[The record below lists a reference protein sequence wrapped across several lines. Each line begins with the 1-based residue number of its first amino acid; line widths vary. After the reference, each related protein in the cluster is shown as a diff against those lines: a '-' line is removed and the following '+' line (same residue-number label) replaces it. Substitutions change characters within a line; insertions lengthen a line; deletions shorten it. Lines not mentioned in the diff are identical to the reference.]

1 MKYASLSDKGLH
13 REKNQ
18 DSFCSVTN
26 LDGDVLLMICD
37 GIGGGKAGEVAS
49 GEVVKYFINIFK
61 NTKAFKSL
69 DEAKQF
75 MNINIIKANEEV
87 FKLSC
92 KYKDFKGMGTTLT
105 GLLYTSVGVITFNV
119 GDSRVYGFADNKM
132 FKLTVDH
139 TLVNEMLQKGE
150 ITYEESL
157 VHPKRH
163 YLVKAIGVWDSIL
176 ADIHQVAKMDQY
188 LVCSDGL
195 SSYVD
200 EEDIKKVM
208 NDKQLD
214 VEQKTSELVRLS
226 LVAGGY
232 DNVSVI
238 VFDING

>member
-1 MKYASLSDKGLH
+1 
-13 REKNQ
+13 
-18 DSFCSVTN
+18 
-26 LDGDVLLMICD
+26 
-37 GIGGGKAGEVAS
+37 
-49 GEVVKYFINIFK
+49 
-61 NTKAFKSL
+61 
-69 DEAKQF
+69 

-200 EEDIKKVM
+200 EEDIKKLLLTGSLDAFLDCLDFAPEGVLGIVKTLAVSLPV
-208 NDKQLD
+208 NDVAKRDAILEKLNFNVTKAIEIQNTKFD
-214 VEQKTSELVRLS
+214 GGDEDTTNSTSKPQRRVTQIPTAPTVPQRR
-226 LVAGGY
+226 
-232 DNVSVI
+232 VSI
-238 VFDING
+238 PTQE